1 MENKKRNKVL
11 DFLQGNMVPILFTV
25 LCLASIKISGQ
36 NAGYVIRSP

>member
-25 LCLASIKISGQ
+25 LCLAKH
-36 NAGYVIRSP
+36 